1 MGFLDNSGDII
12 LDAVLTDFGRK
23 RLAEG
28 GFNIAFFS
36 LADDEINYELYNKN
50 HANGSAYY
58 DLDITQTP
66 ILEAFTNN
74 TSMMKHKLLMIPNP
88 DLLYLPVLRLNET
101 ATTSNARN
109 SNANQS
115 LKGAGNNKFVVLV
128 DADTSE
134 KETLDVNPGL
144 YANANGVMRG
154 SNGKNGSWVRIDQG
168 LDTTE
173 IDPSV
178 PLKSFNLYEN
188 QYKIELDSRLGV
200 ITTKAAENPQIVP
213 FSFLDDDNIHHY
225 FISEGATTTGGL
237 LGDLTVDTSASDK
250 SDSVIKGPRGTKL
263 EFKILASIDLQ
274 QSNNLFDKLGA
285 STTWTRSADGG
296 STVQNVKYIDTT
308 VRVTGQTTGARI
320 DIPVRFVKMV

>member
-23 RLAEG
+23 RMAEG
-28 GFNIAFFS
+28 TFNIAKFS

-50 HANGSAYY
+50 HASGSAYY

-74 TSMMKHKLLMIPNP
+74 TSMVKHKLLMIPNP
-88 DLLYLPVLRLNET
+88 DLLFLPVLRLNET
-101 ATTSNARN
+101 QSNFTRN
-109 SNANQS
+109 SNADQA
-115 LKGAGNNKFVVLV
+115 LKGGGNNKFVVLV

-134 KETLDVNPGL
+134 KESLGTNPGL
-144 YANANGVMRG
+144 YADANGTMRG
-154 SNGKNGSWVRIDQG
+154 TTGKNGTIIRIEQG

-173 IDPSV
+173 IDPTV
-178 PLKSFNLYEN
+178 PLKSFDLYEN
-188 QYKIELDSRLGV
+188 QYKIEIDSRLG
-200 ITTKAAENPQIVP
+200 IIATKAADNPQIIP

-225 FISEGATTTGGL
+225 FVSEGTGGGGTL
-237 LGDLTVDTSASDK
+237 IGDLTTDTSASDK

-263 EFKILASIDLQ
+263 EFKILASIDIQ

-285 STTWTRSADGG
+285 STTWTRSADGS
-296 STVQNVKYIDTT
+296 STVQNVKYIDTV

-320 DIPVRFVKMV
+320 DIPVRFVKQV